1 MSIFGFIYRVTG
13 NFGVGITTKLRV
25 HGFIYGGSG
34 SAGMGVGHSWGFLLI
49 CSPCILEISSI
60 FGYSGGLNKNCS
72 PCPIHVWVQM
82 TLFEEMFSF
91 LIEIHGE
98 QSGANGHLYPNS
110 RRYSLDHGEQ
120 ILLICFLCPNTSMP
134 ALPAPPYLKP
144 CTRSEGRFHS
154 KRQDIK
160 IRRTPAGMR
169 RIGILYSISMLPAAR
184 A

>member
-1 MSIFGFIYRVTG
+1 MSIFGFIY
-13 NFGVGITTKLRV
+13 
-25 HGFIYGGSG
+25 GGAG

-120 ILLICFLCPNTSMP
+120 ILLICFLCPNAENPRGTILKNQLLCPNTSMP

-154 KRQDIK
+154 KWQDIK

-169 RIGILYSISMLPAAR
+169 RIRILYSISMLPAAR

>member
-1 MSIFGFIYRVTG
+1 MSIFGFIYGGAG

-110 RRYSLDHGEQ
+110 RRYSLDHGGTNH
-120 ILLICFLCPNTSMP
+120 LN
-134 ALPAPPYLKP
+134 
-144 CTRSEGRFHS
+144 
-154 KRQDIK
+154 
-160 IRRTPAGMR
+160 
-169 RIGILYSISMLPAAR
+169 MLPVPKCRKSKGNNSEKSASVPKHFMPGGR
-184 A
+184 HHHN

>member
-1 MSIFGFIYRVTG
+1 MSVKKRR
-13 NFGVGITTKLRV
+13 KLR
-25 HGFIYGGSG
+25 IYGGSG

-120 ILLICFLCPNTSMP
+120 ILLICFLCPNAENPRGTILKTQLLCPNTSCL
-134 ALPAPPYLKP
+134 AAG
-144 CTRSEGRFHS
+144 TTIIETG
-154 KRQDIK
+154 
-160 IRRTPAGMR
+160 RTPGR
-169 RIGILYSISMLPAAR
+169 EVSQ
-184 A
+184 